1 MMKKM
6 KVQILS
12 IKIYVKHQLMIM
24 NSRKSLSLMMDLQLI
39 SQQTIQL
46 PNILQIIL
54 FTIERAKFVEIL
66 EILRINDSSKTRKFL
81 RIERTLKEI
90 FKGNIPFMF

>member
-1 MMKKM
+1 
-6 KVQILS
+6 
-12 IKIYVKHQLMIM
+12 MIM

>member
-1 MMKKM
+1 
-6 KVQILS
+6 
-12 IKIYVKHQLMIM
+12 
-24 NSRKSLSLMMDLQLI
+24 MMDLQLI

>member
-1 MMKKM
+1 
-6 KVQILS
+6 
-12 IKIYVKHQLMIM
+12 MIM

-90 FKGNIPFMF
+90 FKGNVPFMF